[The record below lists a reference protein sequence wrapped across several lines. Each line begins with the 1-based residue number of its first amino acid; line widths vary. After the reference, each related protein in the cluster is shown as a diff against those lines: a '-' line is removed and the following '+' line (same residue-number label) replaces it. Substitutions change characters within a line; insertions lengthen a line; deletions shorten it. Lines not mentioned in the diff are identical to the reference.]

1 MTIQQLWNEG
11 IRYYQS
17 DRFDL
22 ALDRFI
28 KAAALGHEGAR
39 TTFIELKEYL
49 KQHNFPC

>member
-28 KAAALGHEGAR
+28 KAAELGSAPAQYQTGYMYMSSSLR
-39 TTFIELKEYL
+39 S
-49 KQHNFPC
+49 